1 MRHSKLTGLMLS
13 VVMVVGLWAVSS
25 TLADESHGAEG
36 S

>member
-25 TLADESHGAEG
+25 TLADEKPRRGG